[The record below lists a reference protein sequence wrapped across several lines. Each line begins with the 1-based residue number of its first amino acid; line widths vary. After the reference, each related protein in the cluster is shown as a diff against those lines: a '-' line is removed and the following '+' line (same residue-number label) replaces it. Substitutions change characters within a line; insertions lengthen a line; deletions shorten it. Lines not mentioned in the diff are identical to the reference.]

1 MSAHFKIFL
10 YIVLSFCPQLIPQTE
25 EEKMQCWLCLL
36 FTKEKARLHP
46 DMKTVHT
53 VAEGSVVMQVPGS
66 VMAILLGT

>member
-1 MSAHFKIFL
+1 
-10 YIVLSFCPQLIPQTE
+10 
-25 EEKMQCWLCLL
+25 MQCWLCLL

-66 VMAILLGT
+66 VMAIPLGT